1 MKGAVESRTDLGPD
15 SDVVWLGVADLSSGP
30 VEELPAPR
38 DLSGMGDLR
47 RRRFGWAAI
56 GLAVAMLVAVT
67 VIRVT
72 AGGRS
77 DRPVAVAPTPAVR
90 PSPIA
95 SQSPEQL
102 ALPQNQLLAM
112 TATGNGLYVL
122 SANPPQL
129 TLRDPRGAAR
139 AVRAP
144 RSGFALVDDPAK
156 QLVWV
161 LGRRPNL
168 GSATAYD
175 SHTLAWRGRVL
186 IPSEVNAAA
195 AFAGRL
201 WLATDAGVYAVSALT
216 GRPTL
221 VPGSYRYTYDIA
233 ADPSRDR
240 VLAVTTG
247 LPGQTYGIDV
257 TNLYV
262 GRDDLV
268 TTGRSSLAVVDGMA
282 WVGGYGAGRH
292 ITLINGPDRQP
303 PLAVERKV
311 NSGGVVWP
319 GQHVLWVTF
328 GGGVSC
334 LDPRTGAELASWTE
348 ITGPVTSANGVVYA
362 AGPTGFLAATN
373 VVTKRLPPRCPG

>member
-1 MKGAVESRTDLGPD
+1 VKGAVDSQTDRGPG
-15 SDVVWLGVADLSSGP
+15 SDVVWLSAADLSAGP
-30 VEELPAPR
+30 VEELPGPS
-38 DLSGMGDLR
+38 DLSRMGDLR
-47 RRRFGWAAI
+47 RRRLGWAAI

-77 DRPVAVAPTPAVR
+77 ERPAAVAPPPAVL
-90 PSPIA
+90 PSPSDA
-95 SQSPEQL
+95 SPSAEL
-102 ALPQNQLLAM
+102 ALPQNRLLAM
-112 TATGNGLYVL
+112 TATSNGLYVL
-122 SANPPQL
+122 SANPAQL
-129 TLRDPRGAAR
+129 TLRDPHGAAHV
-139 AVRAP
+139 VRSP
-144 RSGFALVDDPAK
+144 RSGFALVEDPGK
-156 QLVWV
+156 RLVWV
-161 LGRRPNL
+161 LGRRQNL

-175 SHTLAWRGRVL
+175 SRTLAWRGRVL

-195 AFAGRL
+195 AFGGRL
-201 WLATDAGVYAVSALT
+201 WLASDAGVYVVSGLT
-216 GRPTL
+216 GQPAL
-221 VPGSYRYTYDIA
+221 VPGSYRYTYDIT

-268 TTGRSSLAVVDGMA
+268 TTGQSSLAVVDGMA

-303 PLAVERKV
+303 PLPVERKV
-311 NSGGVVWP
+311 NSGVAVWP
-319 GQHVLWVTF
+319 GRHVLWVTF
-328 GGGVSC
+328 SGGVSC

-362 AGPTGFLAATN
+362 AGPTGFLAATS